1 MTGTRIL
8 IESVGSVALLLW
20 GMHMVQSGVTRAYGT
35 NLRHLLGGALGN
47 RFSALFAGMAVTTVL
62 QSSTA
67 TALIATSFVSMG
79 AVDLVPALAL
89 MLGANVGTTLIVQT
103 LSFDVSWLSAILF
116 LGGLTAFRRG
126 TKTAARDLGRVA
138 IGLGL
143 MLHSVQMLVTTI
155 AAAEGAPVLR
165 ELFASASA
173 EPLLALTLTALLAWA
188 SHSSVAVILVVMS
201 LAEAQIVS
209 PLGAVPLV
217 LGANLGGAI
226 IPLVEA
232 GAGATRE
239 SRRLPLGNLLTRLA
253 GCLLVLPFQD
263 QIAGQLAS
271 LQASPAR
278 FVANFHTLL
287 NVALAVL
294 FIGLLNGLAALLA
307 RLLPSRA
314 ALASPGQPRY
324 LDLAVLQNPAV
335 AMSNAAREALRMADV
350 VERMLR
356 GVQDA
361 LANNDRKL
369 VAEIGRMDDTL
380 DELHEAIKLYLARI
394 DPNELVEAD
403 RGRYWEIVA
412 LTINLEHV
420 GDIIDKNLRELA
432 SKKIKHHLQFSTEG
446 LAEIHRMLT
455 RLMDNLRLSL
465 AVFLS
470 GDIDSALRLVEEK
483 EAFRQLE
490 RSGARQHFARLR
502 EGVRETV
509 ETSSLH
515 IDIMRDARRINSHLV
530 AVVYPILDKSDR
542 SSA

>member
-20 GMHMVQSGVTRAYGT
+20 GMHMVQSGVTRAYGA
-35 NLRHLLGGALGN
+35 NLRRLLGGALRN
-47 RFSALFAGMAVTTVL
+47 RFTALLAGLGVTTLL

-89 MLGANVGTTLIVQT
+89 MLGANIGTTLIVQT
-103 LSFDVSWLSAILF
+103 LAFDVSWLSAILF
-116 LGGLTAFRRG
+116 FGGLVAFRRG

-143 MLHSVQMLVTTI
+143 MLHSVHMLVTTI
-155 AAAEGAPVLR
+155 DAAEGAQVMR

-173 EPLLALTLTALLAWA
+173 EPVLALTLAAVLAWA

-217 LGANLGGAI
+217 LGANLGGALV
-226 IPLVEA
+226 PLFEA
-232 GAGATRE
+232 GSASRE
-239 SRRLPLGNLLTRLA
+239 SRRLPLGNFLTRLA
-253 GCLLVLPFQD
+253 GCALVLPFQA
-263 QIAGQLAS
+263 QIVEWIVP

-287 NVALAVL
+287 NVALAML
-294 FIGLLNGLAALLA
+294 FLGLLDLLA
-307 RLLPSRA
+307 RLLTRMLPSQA
-314 ALASPGQPRY
+314 AAETPGQPRY
-324 LDLAVLQNPAV
+324 LDLTGLENPAV

-361 LANNDRKL
+361 LATNDRKL

-394 DPNELVEAD
+394 DPNELEETE
-403 RGRYWEIVA
+403 RGRYWQIVA

-432 SKKIKHHLQFSTEG
+432 SKKIKHQLQFSTEG
-446 LAEIHRMLT
+446 LAEIHRMLA

-470 GDIDSALRLVEEK
+470 GDVDSAQRLVEEK

-530 AVVYPILDKSDR
+530 AVVYPILDKADR

>member
-1 MTGTRIL
+1 MSGTRIL

-20 GMHMVQSGVTRAYGT
+20 GMHMVQSGVTRAYGA

-47 RFSALFAGMAVTTVL
+47 RFTALLAGLGVTTVL

-103 LSFDVSWLSAILF
+103 LAFDVSWLSAILF
-116 LGGLTAFRRG
+116 FGGLLAFRRG

-143 MLHSVQMLVTTI
+143 MLHAVHLLVVTI
-155 AAAEGAPVLR
+155 DQAEGATVMR
-165 ELFASASA
+165 ELFASAST
-173 EPLLALTLTALLAWA
+173 EPILALTLTAVLAWA
-188 SHSSVAVILVVMS
+188 SHSSVAVILVIMS

-217 LGANLGGAI
+217 LGANLGGALV
-226 IPLVEA
+226 PLLES
-232 GAGATRE
+232 GAAATRE

-253 GCLLVLPFQD
+253 GCALVLPFQAQVAD
-263 QIAGQLAS
+263 WLTP
-271 LQASPAR
+271 LQSSPAR

-294 FIGLLNGLAALLA
+294 FIGVLDGLAKLLT
-307 RLLPSRA
+307 RLIPSQA
-314 ALASPGQPRY
+314 ATASPGQARY
-324 LDLAVLQNPAV
+324 LDLTVLQNPAV

-361 LANNDRKL
+361 LATNDRKL

-394 DPNELVEAD
+394 DLNELDEAE
-403 RGRYWEIVA
+403 RARYWEIVA

-432 SKKIKHHLQFSTEG
+432 SKKIKHQLQFSTEG
-446 LAEIHRMLT
+446 LEEIHRMLA

-470 GDIDSALRLVEEK
+470 GDVDSAMRLVEEK

-502 EGVRETV
+502 EGVRESV

-530 AVVYPILDKSDR
+530 AVVYPILDKTDR